1 MRKESAGVTEALL
14 KSAEQEFLAHGFH
27 DASLRRISAE
37 SGVSTNSI
45 YTRCGDQAGLFE
57 TLVKPAADG
66 WMQI

>member
-45 YTRCGDQAGLFE
+45 YTRFGIRQDCLKRLSSRRQMA
-57 TLVKPAADG
+57 
-66 WMQI
+66 

>member
-45 YTRCGDQAGLFE
+45 YYPVWG
-57 TLVKPAADG
+57 
-66 WMQI
+66 